1 MPTSVVRP
9 SAFRVVCTIV
19 SIVCIAGVLAISS
32 AANAQGLLQPPSPNL
47 TAGVTPQGVAAADF
61 DRSGWTG
68 LVVANSHVNHGA
80 STISVFRGTGPNTYT
95 PVGTSTV
102 CADATAV
109 LAADINHDGY
119 PDVIVACTSSA
130 TIDVLLNLGGGTG
143 AAWKGLGTATSY
155 PLSGSP
161 VALVAGDF
169 AGHGYVDVAAADS
182 NGNVSIL
189 LNTAGDGTFS
199 AAHVTV
205 GGTLS
210 GIAAGDFN
218 KDGSLDLA
226 VSDSAGNKVD
236 TLLNNG
242 SGGFTEL
249 GTGVSTGSGSNP
261 SGIVAADFNQDGNI
275 DVATSNAG
283 TNTAT
288 VLLGNGAGSFT
299 LQAAQATGTDP
310 IALVTSDINSDGYPD
325 LVAFDELSGSTGAV
339 AVLLGN
345 GNGTLQVAQ
354 ISTQAFL
361 PGTQATVA
369 DFNRDGKPDIALT
382 QQGNQYASVMLNNTL
397 PTQYPDGRSFATY
410 NPLSTGMGNFADSV
424 AVGDFNRDGL
434 LDIAVSYLQ
443 DNDVQVLF
451 GNGGGG
457 FAAGATYSV
466 GSQPFWI
473 ASGDLNG
480 DGYPDLVTTNTNVA
494 GTAGTVS
501 VLLNNKNG
509 TLASAAT
516 YTVGK
521 QPYQVAIGDLNGDG
535 YPDLAVTNYTTGST
549 QGSVTILLGS
559 KTGTFTVQPTA
570 LATCATPYGVAIG
583 DFKHDGFPSVA
594 VTCYTTSQLEV
605 FPNNGNGS
613 FGTPYMYT
621 VGNTINSLA
630 PNPASIVVGDF
641 NRDGNLDIVTGNTT
655 ANNISFFAGNGDNT
669 FNASVES
676 PSLNFPDSIVAGDF
690 NGDGILDIAGVAPNF
705 NAVEVTLGVGDG
717 TFGTIQQR
725 AAGQF
730 AAKTQ
735 PWALA
740 AGDFNGDGTLDI
752 VTANTYHQVNLNSPA
767 YQSRFLGQY
776 PPNPGGYPS
785 IDVLMNA
792 SAAQINLTTS
802 PGSPLPY
809 NNSGVTINANVQPA
823 YTGGTP
829 TGSVIFENSSGAVL
843 GTGPYT
849 LNAGGTASYPVGHLG
864 SGSYLFT
871 SLYSG
876 DANYQPTTGSGS
888 SFVVTVNGTPVT
900 LTISPSS
907 VPYDTTFTANVTVT
921 GGATGLGRPTGTLT
935 IYSTSGFTL
944 GNVTLTNQGI
954 NNTGGTATFRA
965 AAPNLV
971 PGTYYFYAVYTS
983 TNGNY
988 QAGSSSTE
996 PLTVTTATTTIT
1008 DACFSFII
1016 QACVAQVQANG
1027 SVVQSGTVD
1036 FYFNGSPTPAPIPIA
1051 HQFGS
1056 YYAIDGLSITKSGTY
1071 TMVATF
1077 VPPVGYSA
1085 STTTTQF
1092 SVTCFLGLCF
1102 GGGLD
1107 RTGPPITFNSFT
1119 GAGLNDGF
1127 GSPRAN
1133 RNNRARQRYAPF
1145 TLF

>member
-1 MPTSVVRP
+1 MSRFSRLLASGLPLRFASATVTAAMFAGLLTLPTSAR
-9 SAFRVVCTIV
+9 
-19 SIVCIAGVLAISS
+19 
-32 AANAQGLLQPPSPNL
+32 AQGLLQAPSPNL
-47 TAGVTPQGVAAADF
+47 TAGKTPQGVAAADF
-61 DRSGWTG
+61 NRSGWTG
-68 LVVANSHVNHGA
+68 LVVANSNVYHNA
-80 STISVFRGTGPNTYT
+80 STISVFLGTGPNTYSAAAT
-95 PVGTSTV
+95 YNV
-102 CADATAV
+102 CANPTAV
-109 LAADINHDGY
+109 LATDINHDGY
-119 PDVIVACTSSA
+119 PDIIVGCTNSA
-130 TIDVLLNLGGGTG
+130 IVDVLLNNGSGGFG
-143 AAWKGLGTATSY
+143 AATSIG

-182 NGNVSIL
+182 NGNVSIF
-189 LNTAGDGTFS
+189 LNTTGNGTFS
-199 AAHVTV
+199 ASHVTTA
-205 GGTLS
+205 GTLS

-218 KDGSLDLA
+218 KDGHLDLA
-226 VSDSAGNKVD
+226 VSDSANGKVY
-236 TLLNNG
+236 TLLNGG
-242 SGGFTEL
+242 SGNFTFTTTSTV
-249 GTGVSTGSGSNP
+249 GTGTKP

-275 DVATSNAG
+275 DVATSNSG

-299 LQAAQATGTDP
+299 VQAAQPTGTDP

-345 GNGTLQVAQ
+345 GDGTLQVAQ
-354 ISTQAFL
+354 TSTQAFL

-397 PTQYPDGRSFATY
+397 PTQYPDGRSFAAY
-410 NPLSTGMGNFADSV
+410 STLPSGQGNFADSV
-424 AVGDFNRDGL
+424 AVGDFNRDGM

-443 DNDVQVLF
+443 DNNVQVLF
-451 GNGGGG
+451 GAGNGSFSPSG
-457 FAAGATYSV
+457 TYAV

-473 ASGDLNG
+473 ASGDFNG

-509 TLASAAT
+509 TFASAAT

-521 QPYQVAIGDLNGDG
+521 QPYQVAVGDLNGDG
-535 YPDLAVTNYTTGST
+535 HPDLAVTNYGANT
-549 QGSVTILLGS
+549 VTILLGS
-559 KTGTFTVQPTA
+559 ASGTFTVQPTT

-594 VTCYTTSQLEV
+594 VSCYTTSQLEV
-605 FPNNGNGS
+605 FPNNGNGT
-613 FGTPYMYT
+613 FGTPYIYT
-621 VGNTINSLA
+621 VYNSFNSLA

-641 NRDGNLDIVTGNTT
+641 NRDGKLDIVVGNTT
-655 ANNISFFAGNGDNT
+655 ANNVSFFKGNGDNT
-669 FNASVES
+669 FATSVES

-717 TFGTIQQR
+717 TFGTVQQR

-776 PPNPGGYPS
+776 PANPGGYPS

-843 GTGPYT
+843 GTGPYA

-876 DANYQPTTGSGS
+876 DANYQPSTGSGS
-888 SFVVTVNGTPVT
+888 AFAVTVNGTPVT
-900 LTISPSS
+900 LTISPASVVYSS
-907 VPYDTTFTANVTVT
+907 TFTASVTVTGTAGLGVPTGTITLYTSTGAAVGTIPIAASGNNSVGSANITANSADGLNVGSYELYAVYTPTNGNYQQGSSADQPLVVTPEPTSTTVNCSFNFGASPCTATVTVT
-921 GGATGLGRPTGTLT
+921 GGYPPNGDQVNFTGTGQASQTLPIIANGNT
-935 IYSTSGFTL
+935 STYNFYTFIGGFT
-944 GNVTLTNQGI
+944 V
-954 NNTGGTATFRA
+954 TATFLA
-965 AAPNLV
+965 Q
-971 PGTYYFYAVYTS
+971 
-983 TNGNY
+983 GNY
-988 QAGSSSTE
+988 AASTGSVSGF
-996 PLTVTTATTTIT
+996 
-1008 DACFSFII
+1008 CFII
-1016 QACVAQVQANG
+1016 FCTDRRG
-1027 SVVQSGTVD
+1027 
-1036 FYFNGSPTPAPIPIA
+1036 
-1051 HQFGS
+1051 
-1056 YYAIDGLSITKSGTY
+1056 
-1071 TMVATF
+1071 
-1077 VPPVGYSA
+1077 PPV
-1085 STTTTQF
+1085 
-1092 SVTCFLGLCF
+1092 
-1102 GGGLD
+1102 
-1107 RTGPPITFNSFT
+1107 TFNSFT
-1119 GAGLNDGF
+1119 GAGRPINLPN
-1127 GSPRAN
+1127 ANN
-1133 RNNRARQRYAPF
+1133 RNRNDRNTQVPF